1 MGYSSLVGP
10 VRWTGLVLAPEGVY
24 HARIA
29 PFGTRDPTFTLFP
42 STVENPSIART
53 RSVPE
58 VGRFLSMAQFPV
70 TRYRGGQERSVV
82 EYQEYGLSWRP
93 LLRVE
98 LNAQLEVLAVGWI
111 DH

>member
-10 VRWTGLVLAPEGVY
+10 FRWTGLVLAPEGVY
-24 HARIA
+24 HASID

-42 STVENPSIART
+42 STTENASVAKT

-58 VGRFLSMAQFPV
+58 VRRFLSAARFPV
-70 TRYRGGQERSVV
+70 TCYRVEKERSIV
-82 EYQEYGLSWRP
+82 EYQDYGLSWRP

-98 LNAQLEVLAVGWI
+98 LNTQLDVLAVGWI